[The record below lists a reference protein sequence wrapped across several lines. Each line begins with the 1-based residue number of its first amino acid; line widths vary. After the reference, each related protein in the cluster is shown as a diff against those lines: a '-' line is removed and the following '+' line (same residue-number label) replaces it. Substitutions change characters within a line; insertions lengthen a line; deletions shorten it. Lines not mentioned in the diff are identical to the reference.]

1 MNSSCVSDFLLFLL
15 PADIKPQS
23 WSGSWR
29 SSQTST
35 YSLDT
40 EDTEDTEDTDVLT
53 SHYITHSALT
63 ETAALDRST
72 DQVLF

>member
-1 MNSSCVSDFLLFLL
+1 MFLL

-40 EDTEDTEDTDVLT
+40 EDTEDTEDTDDTDVLT